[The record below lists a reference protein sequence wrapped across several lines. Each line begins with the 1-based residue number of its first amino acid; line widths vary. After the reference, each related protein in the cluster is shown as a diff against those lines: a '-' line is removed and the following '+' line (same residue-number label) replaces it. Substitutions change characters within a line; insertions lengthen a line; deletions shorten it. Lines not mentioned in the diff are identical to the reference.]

1 MARINTYKTDLDVQ
15 DKDKW
20 IGTDS
25 STGKT
30 RNFTAQGLANNF
42 NQTGKIGIGGQIPF
56 KSYTAAPNA
65 RLAGTIS
72 FPGGFGDQTEFSTI
86 TEFVFSE
93 ESSGGIY
100 VADYLNY
107 LEDNAIFIY
116 DLADVNKFAKYNLTS
131 LTERL
136 SQPGF
141 YDATVV
147 FVEGNGNFSYNTY
160 YGVIEAQSA
169 ADKTYIHNQGTASNT
184 WVVNHNLEK
193 FPSITVV
200 DSANRVVIGDVIYN
214 SENQL
219 TVTFNGS
226 FSGKA
231 YAN

>member
-15 DKDKW
+15 DLDKW

-30 RNFTAQGLANNF
+30 RNFNAQGLANNF

-56 KSYTAAPNA
+56 KSYTGAPNA
-65 RLAGTIS
+65 RLEGTIS
-72 FPGGFGDQTEFSTI
+72 FSEGFGDQTAFSTI
-86 TEFVFSE
+86 SSFVFSE
-93 ESSGGIY
+93 KTSGGIL
-100 VADYLNY
+100 VDDYLNY

-116 DLADVNKFAKYNLTS
+116 DLSNVNNFAKYNLTS
-131 LTERL
+131 LTPRL

-147 FVEGNGNFSYNTY
+147 FVEGNGNFSKNTY

-169 ADKTYIHNQGTASNT
+169 ADKTYIHNQGSSSSV
-184 WVVNHNLEK
+184 WVINHNLEK
-193 FPSITVV
+193 YPSVTIV
-200 DSANRVVIGDVIYN
+200 DSGNNVVVGDISYN
-214 SENQL
+214 STNQL
-219 TVTFNGS
+219 TVTFNAP

-231 YAN
+231 YVN

>member
-15 DKDKW
+15 DLDKW

-42 NQTGKIGIGGQIPF
+42 NQTGKIGLGGQIPF
-56 KSYTAAPNA
+56 KAYTGSVNA
-65 RLAGTIS
+65 RPAGSIS
-72 FPGGFGDQTEFSTI
+72 FAAGGGDQTLFSSI
-86 TEFVFSE
+86 TNFVFSE
-93 ESSGGIY
+93 ESIGGIY
-100 VADYLNY
+100 VVDYLNY

-116 DLADVNKFAKYNLTS
+116 DLSNVNNFAKYSLTS
-131 LTERL
+131 LVERV

-147 FVEGNGNFSYNTY
+147 FVEGNGTFTKNLY
-160 YGVIEAQSA
+160 YGLIEAQSA
-169 ADKTYIHNQGTASNT
+169 ADKEYTYTQSSASNV
-184 WVVNHNLEK
+184 WVINHNLEK
-193 FPSITVV
+193 FPSVTIV
-200 DSANRVVIGDVIYN
+200 DSANTVVIGDITYN
-214 SENQL
+214 TTNQL

-231 YAN
+231 YLN

>member
-30 RNFTAQGLANNF
+30 RNFTAQSLANNF

-72 FPGGFGDQTEFSTI
+72 FPDGFGDQTDFSTI
-86 TEFVFSE
+86 TDFVFSE

-100 VADYLNY
+100 VVDYLNY
-107 LEDNAIFIY
+107 LEDNAIFLY
-116 DLADVNKFAKYNLTS
+116 DLADVNNFAKYNLTS
-131 LTERL
+131 YTPRV

-147 FVEGNGNFSYNTY
+147 FVEGNGLFSYNTY
-160 YGVIEAQSA
+160 YGIIEAQSA
-169 ADKTYIHNQGTASNT
+169 ADKNYVYTQGSASNT
-184 WVVNHNLEK
+184 WVINHNLEK
-193 FPSITVV
+193 FPSVTIV
-200 DSANRVVIGDVIYN
+200 DSGNNVVVGDIAYN
-214 SENQL
+214 TENQL
-219 TVTFNGS
+219 TVTFNAA

-231 YAN
+231 YIN

>member
-72 FPGGFGDQTEFSTI
+72 FPNGFGDQTAFSTI
-86 TEFVFSE
+86 TDFVFSE

-100 VADYLNY
+100 VVDYLNY

-116 DLADVNKFAKYNLTS
+116 DLADVNTFAKYNLTS
-131 LTERL
+131 LTERV

-147 FVEGNGNFSYNTY
+147 FVEGNGNFAYNTY
-160 YGVIEAQSA
+160 YGIIEAQSA
-169 ADKTYIHNQGTASNT
+169 ADKTYVHNQGTASST

-200 DSANRVVIGDVIYN
+200 DSANRVVIGDIIYN